1 VSGTR
6 RLAAILAADVVGY
19 SRLVGAD
26 EAGTLARLRVL
37 RAEVGDP
44 LVAELDYFTGGM
56 MEDSTTA
63 RSRIGRL
70 FAIARNASFTY
81 CCPAVGT
88 IQHHL
93 VRLNRMDEARALER
107 TILAGEPGLTLAF
120 ARRTHRGCTPAFVE
134 RRIAALRAAGIPQ

>member
-1 VSGTR
+1 MTTR
-6 RLAAILAADVVGY
+6 RLAAILVADVVGY

-26 EAGTLARLRVL
+26 AAGALARLRVL
-37 RAEVGDP
+37 HAEVIDP

-70 FAIARNASFTY
+70 FAIARNASFIY

-93 VRLNRMDEARALER
+93 VRLNRMDEARAR
-107 TILAGEPGLTLAF
+107 TILAEEPGLTLVF